1 MYIDENSHIYAP
13 VGEDIGDSASSGYDL
28 LCFSHLRWD
37 FVFQRPQHLMS
48 RFAKHG
54 RVFFI
59 EEPITIE
66 GEAYMDLSKR
76 EDGLTVVIPHIPS
89 GISRPHEVLRKL
101 IGEFVDVHC
110 NVRLVKWYYTPMMT
124 LWTDHIPAEAIVYDC
139 MDELSAF
146 KNAPPELRT
155 TEFQLLSDADL
166 VFTGGQSLYSAKKR
180 DHPDIHLFPS
190 SIDVHHFAQ
199 AMSADSEPEDQAAIP
214 KPRAGFAGV
223 IDERFDCDLLGHL
236 ADISPEW
243 QFVIIGPVVKISDAD
258 LPKRPNIHYL
268 GSRQYT
274 DLPRYLG
281 GWQVA
286 IMPFAINEATRYISP
301 TKTPEYLAAG
311 LPVVSTAIHDVV
323 DPYEKVGL
331 VLIAETAKDFATALG
346 EASRIDLVDHRERA
360 SAYLSQNSWD
370 DTFERMSG
378 LLNVI
383 AASTKAK
390 AAGEFVG
397 N

>member
-1 MYIDENSHIYAP
+1 MYIDENSHIHSS
-13 VGEDIGDSASSGYDL
+13 VREDISDASSNDYDL

-48 RFAKHG
+48 RFAKRG

-66 GEAYMDLSKR
+66 GEAYMDVSKR
-76 EDGLTVVIPHIPS
+76 EDGLTVVVPHIPS
-89 GISRPHEVLRKL
+89 NASRPEEILRKL

-110 NVRLVKWYYTPMMT
+110 NIRLVKWYYTPMMT

-146 KNAPPELRT
+146 KNAPPELGR

-166 VFTGGQSLYSAKKR
+166 VFTGGKSLYNAKKLN
-180 DHPDIHLFPS
+180 HPDIHLFPS

-199 AMSADSEPEDQAAIP
+199 AMNGDSEPGDQTSIP
-214 KPRAGFAGV
+214 MPRAGFAGV
-223 IDERFDCDLLGHL
+223 IDERFDCSLLAEL

-258 LPKRPNIHYL
+258 LPQRPNIHYL
-268 GSRQYT
+268 GSRAYT
-274 DLPRYLG
+274 DLPKYLG

-331 VLIAETAKDFATALG
+331 VLIADNAKDFATALD
-346 EASRIDLVDHRERA
+346 EAIDIDLVDHRERA
-360 SAYLSQNSWD
+360 SVFLSKSSWD
-370 DTFERMSG
+370 DTFEKMSG
-378 LLNVI
+378 KLYGI
-383 AASTKAK
+383 TAGARAK
-390 AAGEFVG
+390 AAVEVVQI
-397 N
+397 